1 MTLIKG
7 NHYVASTILVKDSD
21 GRYVFLVKK
30 EENGYSF
37 PATLVEPNK
46 TGLACV
52 ISRLKELVNIEIEK
66 LELNELTNAI
76 VNDNRIPLFVF
87 IYEDENVTSP
97 VDLLIGDSGLSW
109 AHSENIMSTLEE
121 WEISGVPQFL
131 LI

>member
-1 MTLIKG
+1 MMLIKD
-7 NHYVASTILVKDSD
+7 NHHVASTILVKDSD

-37 PATLVEPNK
+37 PATRIEPKK
-46 TGLACV
+46 TGLACM

-76 VNDNRIPLFVF
+76 VNDNRVPLFVF
-87 IYEDENVTSP
+87 IYEDENILSP
-97 VDLLIGDSGLSW
+97 DELLIEDSGLSW
-109 AHSENIMSTLEE
+109 VHSDNIMSTLEE
-121 WEISGVPQFL
+121 WKISGVPQFL